1 MNSKMTCKTATL
13 ALYHNPGLPVEASVK
28 PSARSGMVGLALLA
42 GAFLFTGAQA
52 LAEDIIQTDLVTLN
66 VETIA
71 DGLENP
77 WGVEVL
83 PDGSYLV
90 TERPGRMRIVK
101 DGVVSSPLSGLP
113 RIASSGQ
120 GGLLDVA
127 LARDFDTSRMIFFS
141 YAAKGSGGL
150 GTAIAKARL
159 SPDATRLQDTE
170 VIFTMNRPSN
180 GGRHFGSRIV
190 VAPDG
195 TLFFTIGDRGEPD
208 RAQNG
213 NDHAGSV
220 LRINPDG
227 SVPGDNPFVDQD
239 GMQPELWSLGHRN
252 PQGADWDEKTATLY
266 TVEHGARGGD
276 EINQP
281 VAGRNYGWPVI
292 TYGRAYS
299 GAEIGIGTSAQGFEQ
314 PLHYWDPSIAPGG
327 MVVYRG
333 DMFPEWDGDFIVAA
347 LKYQLVSRLERD
359 DDDNITDEE
368 WMLKGEYGRIRE
380 IRVAPDGALL
390 LLTDESDGALLRV
403 SRADPA

>member
-1 MNSKMTCKTATL
+1 
-13 ALYHNPGLPVEASVK
+13 
-28 PSARSGMVGLALLA
+28 
-42 GAFLFTGAQA
+42 
-52 LAEDIIQTDLVTLN
+52 
-66 VETIA
+66 
-71 DGLENP
+71 
-77 WGVEVL
+77 
-83 PDGSYLV
+83 
-90 TERPGRMRIVK
+90 MRTVK

-252 PQGADWDEKTATLY
+252 PQGADWDEKTATL
-266 TVEHGARGGD
+266 TRSNMAPAAAMKSTSPWQGETMAGRSSPMGGPIRGRKSVSAHRHKVLNSPCTIG
-276 EINQP
+276 IHRSHP
-281 VAGRNYGWPVI
+281 VAWSSIVATCSRNGTVI
-292 TYGRAYS
+292 S
-299 GAEIGIGTSAQGFEQ
+299 
-314 PLHYWDPSIAPGG
+314 
-327 MVVYRG
+327 
-333 DMFPEWDGDFIVAA
+333 IVAA